1 MNIADLVRE
10 IGVSRSTVNR
20 WIVAGKLIPVEVGSV
35 KLYPVKKAAIL
46 KYKSK

>member
-20 WIVAGKLIPVEVGSV
+20 WIVAGKLIPVEIGSV
-35 KLYPVKKAAIL
+35 KLYHVKKATVL
-46 KYKSK
+46 KDKNK